1 MGTRVFGRGATSR
14 SSSRRGLSAARR
26 RAITLAAATLAV
38 LLAGVWLLAG
48 AVLASSTN
56 PRASAA
62 RTVSLNENGN
72 LHSTE
77 RHPTINALNE
87 QGSATGTIA
96 GTIYIHLHVVSNSKV
111 TAEVNIYPRGGS
123 LSGTGSASYHVVGAQ
138 AQFVGTLSITR
149 GSGTYSRARASRLV
163 FTGAIQ
169 RRSDAVTVHLS
180 GPLSY

>member
-1 MGTRVFGRGATSR
+1 MGVRAVGRSRTRRAPVRRRSLPARFPIAAALASATFAAFA
-14 SSSRRGLSAARR
+14 SAAS
-26 RAITLAAATLAV
+26 LPS
-38 LLAGVWLLAG
+38 
-48 AVLASSTN
+48 AVLA
-56 PRASAA
+56 RATSAHAA
-62 RTVSLNENGN
+62 RTVSLSESGS

-87 QGSATGTIA
+87 QGSASGTIA

-138 AQFVGTLSITR
+138 AQFTGTLSISR

-169 RRSDAVTVHLS
+169 RRNDAVAVHLS